1 MSTIEIPQQG
11 EREYFRAFGITALFL
26 AASPAQTP
34 CLIGFTRDLG
44 RSLESI
50 RTRWHRSVELTHAWW
65 LADES
70 GARAIVAAV
79 TKAFPTDDHS
89 RFDAHVDEVA
99 GKIAGSARSL
109 QLVLTDHADAL
120 HRVRTAVAHVD
131 GMIEEANAS
140 GELRWFNRAYR
151 EWRTSAPATV
161 ALAMPYGLARSR
173 LRAAI
178 VRCIARGEYRIGLE
192 LWGEVLPGATDL
204 QRWRHAPE
212 SVADDLLF
220 PVNGS
225 KRTKRAYRRSI
236 L

>member
-1 MSTIEIPQQG
+1 MTIEIPQHG
-11 EREYFRAFGITALFL
+11 EREYFRAFGIVALFL
-26 AASPAQTP
+26 AATPARTP
-34 CLIGFTRDLG
+34 CLIGCTRDLG

-50 RTRWHRSVELTHAWW
+50 RSRWRWSIELAHAWW
-65 LADES
+65 VPDEN
-70 GARAIVAAV
+70 GARAIVTAVAA
-79 TKAFPTDDHS
+79 AFPSDSHG
-89 RFDAHVDEVA
+89 RFDAEADTIA
-99 GKIAGSARSL
+99 TKIEPAAATVGTK
-109 QLVLTDHADAL
+109 LTAHADAL
-120 HRVRTAVAHVD
+120 RRVQLAVAHVD

-151 EWRTSAPATV
+151 EWRTSAPASV
-161 ALAMPYGLARSR
+161 VLAMPCGLARSR
-173 LRAAI
+173 LRTAV
-178 VRCIARGEYRIGLE
+178 VRCIARGEYRIGPE